1 MLWLVQKTQL
11 KFIPSKVAAN
21 EGLSS
26 NFFMKTKLKNLPR
39 TFLRREVPKSQ
50 KTYCL
55 KASAV
60 KLNPYGEVTLFKK
73 PKHLKVATFGE
84 KFFKNQPQVPK
95 PYCLKNQPLHIKS
108 FESSFA
114 ILCCLKYFRSYLNHL
129 INFI

>member
-1 MLWLVQKTQL
+1 
-11 KFIPSKVAAN
+11 
-21 EGLSS
+21 
-26 NFFMKTKLKNLPR
+26 MKTKLKNLPR

-84 KFFKNQPQVPK
+84 KFFKNQPRVQKIQFHEHFYASVTQLKAGKNIISMESQVILV
-95 PYCLKNQPLHIKS
+95 LKS
-108 FESSFA
+108 
-114 ILCCLKYFRSYLNHL
+114 
-129 INFI
+129 

>member
-50 KTYCL
+50 KTYWL

-95 PYCLKNQPLHIKS
+95 TVLFKKPASAYKI
-108 FESSFA
+108 FWI
-114 ILCCLKYFRSYLNHL
+114 ILCYLVL
-129 INFI
+129 S